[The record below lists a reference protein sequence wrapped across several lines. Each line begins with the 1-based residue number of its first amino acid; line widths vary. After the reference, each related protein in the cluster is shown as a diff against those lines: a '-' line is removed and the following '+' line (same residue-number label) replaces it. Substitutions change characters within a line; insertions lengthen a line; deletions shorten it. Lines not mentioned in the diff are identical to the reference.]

1 MKKFKRS
8 LLRKYVR
15 TTFGTSTEVNVA
27 KDFDNITFYI
37 KNSKQCRKVNIS
49 YQTLKDKMFLA
60 AKDIAIAL
68 GLTNATAMCKY
79 YDIPTEEITVQTKG
93 GKQKKK
99 FIKEQYFYEIIKRTY
114 KTKSRFFKKWYFKN
128 VLPNL
133 NKDGSFNYRYKTR
146 EEMFNIEQFS
156 PYTT

>member
-1 MKKFKRS
+1 MKKYKRS
-8 LLRKYVR
+8 LFNKNVR
-15 TTFGTSTEVNVA
+15 TTFGTSTVVNVA
-27 KDFDNITFYI
+27 KDFDNITFEI
-37 KNSKQCRKVNIS
+37 KNPEQCKKVNIN
-49 YQTLKDKMFLA
+49 YQMLKGKIFLA

-79 YDIPTEEITVQTKG
+79 YNIPTEEFRIITSG

-99 FIKEQYFYEIIKRTY
+99 FIKEQYFYEIIKRTC
-114 KTKSRFFKKWYFKN
+114 KTKSRFFKEWYFNN

-133 NKDGSFNYRYKTR
+133 NQNGSFNYRYKTR
-146 EEMFNIEQFS
+146 EEMFNLVQFS

>member
-1 MKKFKRS
+1 MKKYKRS
-8 LLRKYVR
+8 PFNKNVK
-15 TTFGTSTEVNVA
+15 TTFGTTEVDVA
-27 KDFDNITFYI
+27 KDFDYITFYI
-37 KNSKQCRKVNIS
+37 KDSKQCKKVNIR

-79 YDIPTEEITVQTKG
+79 YNIPTKKITVQTKG

-99 FIKEQYFYEIIKRTY
+99 FIKEQYFYEIIKRTC
-114 KTKSRFFKKWYFKN
+114 KTKSRFFKEWYFNN

-133 NKDGSFNYRYKTR
+133 NQNGSFNYRYKTR
-146 EEMFNIEQFS
+146 EEMFNLVQFS